1 LCSNFILQAS
11 CQSAQHL
18 YEKGKDPD
26 PGDPKTY
33 ASGSDP
39 DPHHC
44 WEQNKAYIFSCQDV
58 THGLQ
63 KIAEQP
69 GGIISDAAFSPDGT
83 ALATASLDGKVK
95 FFQVGHGNEF
105 LGQRDGWPFSKA

>member
-1 LCSNFILQAS
+1 
-11 CQSAQHL
+11 
-18 YEKGKDPD
+18 
-26 PGDPKTY
+26 
-33 ASGSDP
+33 
-39 DPHHC
+39 
-44 WEQNKAYIFSCQDV
+44 V

-95 FFQVGHGNEF
+95 FFQV
-105 LGQRDGWPFSKA
+105 

>member
-1 LCSNFILQAS
+1 LCVKILF
-11 CQSAQHL
+11 CKHYVNPL
-18 YEKGKDPD
+18 DIFMKKGKIRIREAQKHAHPAPDPD
-26 PGDPKTY
+26 PQ
-33 ASGSDP
+33 
-39 DPHHC
+39 HC
-44 WEQNKAYIFSCQDV
+44 WKQNKAFIFSCQDV

-95 FFQVGHGNEF
+95 FFQV
-105 LGQRDGWPFSKA
+105 

>member
-1 LCSNFILQAS
+1 MK
-11 CQSAQHL
+11 
-18 YEKGKDPD
+18 KGKNPD
-26 PGDPKTY
+26 PSRIRIWEAQKHAHPR
-33 ASGSDP
+33 SDP
-39 DPHHC
+39 DRQHW
-44 WEQNKAYIFSCQDV
+44 WEHNKAFIFSCQDV

-95 FFQVGHGNEF
+95 FFQVGHWNDF
-105 LGQRDGWPFSKA
+105 LGQRDG

>member
-1 LCSNFILQAS
+1 LLKFCVQILFCKHYVS
-11 CQSAQHL
+11 L
-18 YEKGKDPD
+18 VNTFMKEGKDPD
-26 PGDPKTY
+26 PIRIRETQ
-33 ASGSDP
+33 
-39 DPHHC
+39 HC
-44 WEQNKAYIFSCQDV
+44 WEQNKAYLFSCQDV

-105 LGQRDGWPFSKA
+105 LGQLGGWS

>member
-1 LCSNFILQAS
+1 MK
-11 CQSAQHL
+11 
-18 YEKGKDPD
+18 KGKIRIREAQKHAHPAPDPD
-26 PGDPKTY
+26 PQ
-33 ASGSDP
+33 
-39 DPHHC
+39 HC
-44 WEQNKAYIFSCQDV
+44 WKQNKAFIFSCQDV

-95 FFQVGHGNEF
+95 FFQVGFGNEF
-105 LGQRDGWPFSKA
+105 RGQRDGWPS